1 MEPAERL
8 HRSRGGLAMVNPDRE
23 GVIRRAYSSFNT
35 RDIEAAVVLMA
46 PDVTWPDVADG
57 GFVHGR
63 DGVREHWSAQFEEVD
78 PRIEP
83 LEFRPRPD
91 GRIAVLVRQVVRST
105 DGEPISDERLTHVYA
120 FTDELIERMD
130 IVDGTSSG

>member
-1 MEPAERL
+1 
-8 HRSRGGLAMVNPDRE
+8 MVNEDRE
-23 GVIRRAYSSFNT
+23 GVIRRAYSSFNA

-63 DGVREHWSAQFEEVD
+63 DGVREHWSAQFGDVVA
-78 PRIEP
+78 RIEP

-91 GRIAVLVRQVVRST
+91 GRMAVLVRQVVRSM

-120 FTDELIERMD
+120 FADELIERMD
-130 IVDGTSSG
+130 IVDGSSSG